1 VGETGRVDSTDLS
14 QDAAAGVAA
23 GVPVRPGLEAEN
35 VAAAVAGDPAGM
47 GTSAFAPLRLP
58 LFRDRWIASTVSS
71 VGTWMQDTA
80 GTWLMTVLT
89 TSPLLIALMQT
100 AASLPVLFLG
110 LLAGATAD
118 IYERRRLLIFWQSWM
133 LVAVAVL
140 AVLTFLGVITPVTLL
155 LFTFLLNI
163 GSAMNNPAWQAIVP
177 ELVPREEIPS
187 AVTLNAASNNIARAL
202 GPALGG
208 LMVAAFAVPHR
219 GAGWVFALN
228 SASFAGVIWILW
240 RWRRKPIF
248 KSALPAERIAG
259 SVRSGLRYLRY
270 APDLQAPL
278 LRAFLFTFFVS
289 AVWSLLALVAKSD
302 LHEGAMGY
310 GILNGCLGLGAVI
323 GATSL
328 SRIRRR
334 VDADTLLLWT
344 GIYYIATL
352 LVLALVKIPPVVIV
366 ALLGAGFAWTTTM
379 STLNV
384 SVQLSVPAW
393 VYARALGAYLMTF
406 QGGLALGS
414 VLWGAI
420 AERSSTRVAL
430 LCAAA
435 GLAASM
441 PFVRRVHILKGAL
454 PDLTPYQW
462 KNPLPG
468 FSAMPAPHEGPVR
481 ISIDYRITAD
491 RYAEFVEAVHA
502 LKGARLRDGA
512 VRWGIYRDANDLE
525 RLNETFLME
534 SWLEYLR
541 SRERTTE
548 ADRALRDRVWSM
560 HAGDTPP
567 KVTHQ
572 VWAGEP
578 NVGATAQ
585 VGNRRGAM
593 SIS

>member
-1 VGETGRVDSTDLS
+1 VGETGHVDSTDL
-14 QDAAAGVAA
+14 APAT
-23 GVPVRPGLEAEN
+23 AEPN
-35 VAAAVAGDPAGM
+35 GTLQTD
-47 GTSAFAPLRLP
+47 TSALGPLRFP

-80 GTWLMTVLT
+80 GTWLMTALT
-89 TSPLLIALMQT
+89 ASPLLIALMQT

-118 IYERRRLLIFWQSWM
+118 IYERRRLLVFWQCWM
-133 LVAVAVL
+133 LASVAVL
-140 AVLTFLGVITPVTLL
+140 ALLTFLGVITPVTLL

-177 ELVPREEIPS
+177 ELVPREAIPS

-208 LMVAAFAVPHR
+208 LMIAAFLQPHI
-219 GAGWVFALN
+219 GAGWVFAVN

-240 RWRRKPIF
+240 RWKRTPIF

-270 APDLQAPL
+270 APDLQGPL
-278 LRAFLFTFFVS
+278 IRAFAFTFFVS

-302 LHEGAMGY
+302 LHQGAMGY

-323 GATSL
+323 GAASL
-328 SRIRRR
+328 ASIRKR
-334 VDADTLLLWT
+334 VDADTLLIATSL
-344 GIYYIATL
+344 YYVATL
-352 LVLALVKIPPVVIV
+352 LVLALVKIPAVVIV
-366 ALLGAGFAWTTTM
+366 MLIGAGFAWTSTM

-420 AERSSTRVAL
+420 AQRTTTSVAL

-435 GLAASM
+435 GLSATL
-441 PFVRRVHILKGAL
+441 PFVLRIHILKGAL
-454 PDLTPYQW
+454 PDLTPYRW
-462 KNPLPG
+462 KRPLPG
-468 FSAMPAPHEGPVR
+468 FVSTPASDDGPVR
-481 ISIDYRITAD
+481 ISVDYRIP
-491 RYAEFVEAVHA
+491 AENYVEFTQVIHE
-502 LKGARLRDGA
+502 LEGVRLRGGA
-512 VRWGIYRDANDLE
+512 VRWGIYRDAADAE
-525 RLNETFLME
+525 HLNETFLME
-534 SWLEYLR
+534 SWLDFLR
-541 SRERTTE
+541 SRERMTA
-548 ADRALRDRVWSM
+548 ADHAIRERVYAL
-560 HAGDTPP
+560 H
-567 KVTHQ
+567 
-572 VWAGEP
+572 
-578 NVGATAQ
+578 
-585 VGNRRGAM
+585 RGAEPPR
-593 SIS
+593 ISYQIWAREELPASAGLRS